1 MVELNA
7 IHEVNN
13 VVGGR
18 YRLPMKLSVSV
29 SYKGGETYKEKA
41 LVDTGNLITS
51 GVAISGTMARQ
62 LRLPIVPEQVVVGTA
77 KKRQRSRGGRTC
89 QRDED
94 QSKWGWQFCGQPPG
108 HQEFEYQ
115 YQFGYWILDARRIS
129 S

>member
-41 LVDTGNLITS
+41 LVDTGNLIYS

-62 LRLPIVPEQVVVGTA
+62 LKLPIVPEQVVIGTA
-77 KKRQRSRGGRTC
+77 KKDSVLEVVGRAHGMKIKVNGVEILWSTPWSSR
-89 QRDED
+89 
-94 QSKWGWQFCGQPPG
+94 
-108 HQEFEYQ
+108 
-115 YQFGYWILDARRIS
+115 I
-129 S
+129 